1 MSKQTS
7 ESRDG
12 FQSRVGFILACI
24 GSAVGMGCI
33 WLFPYRVGQYGGFA
47 FLVPFLIFVIGLG
60 FCGVIGEMAFG
71 RAMGTGPVGA
81 FKQALERRGKHF
93 GGALGMISLIGS
105 IGVTIGYTVICG
117 WILRFL
123 VGSVTGVMFNGDS
136 AAYFA
141 EISGHFGSIGWH
153 VLAVL
158 ITFAIMNAGISS
170 GIERANK
177 IVMPLF
183 FLLFVVLAIYVSTIP
198 GAEKGYEFLFNPDWS
213 ALGDPKTWMYALGQ
227 AFFSLSLVGCGTIVY
242 GSYLK
247 KDVDIVFSGVMVSVF
262 ELIASILVALTI
274 LPAVFAFGADPQS
287 GPPLIF
293 IVLPSIF
300 AQIPGGQL
308 LAVVFFLAVFF
319 AGITSLVNLYES
331 PIEALQKHFG
341 MKRLRAC
348 QIVFSISLIAGIF
361 LEDSDVVGH
370 WMDLFTIYITP
381 FAALLAGVLFFW
393 VCGKGFA
400 ARAINSGCPH
410 QLGGFIEGMG
420 KYVYCTV
427 TFIVLILGI
436 IFGGIG

>member
-1 MSKQTS
+1 MSNNNS
-7 ESRDG
+7 SRDA
-12 FQSRVGFILACI
+12 FRSRFGFIMSCI

-47 FLVPFLIFVIGLG
+47 FLVPFLIFVVGLG
-60 FCGVIGEMAFG
+60 FCGVMGDMAFG
-71 RAMGTGPVGA
+71 RAMRTGPVGA
-81 FKQALERRGKHF
+81 FRKATQRRGSKIGGIF
-93 GGALGMISLIGS
+93 GLLPLIGS
-105 IGVTIGYTVICG
+105 TGVAIGYTVIVG

-123 VGSVTGVMFNGDS
+123 FGAATGGMFATESG
-136 AAYFA
+136 AYFG
-141 EISGHFGSIGWH
+141 EIAGNFGSIGWH
-153 VLAVL
+153 
-158 ITFAIMNAGISS
+158 IFAIVLTFVVMNAGISA

-183 FLLFVVLAIYVSTIP
+183 FFLFVGLAIFVATIP
-198 GAEKGYEFLFNPDWS
+198 GSEAGYEFLFSPDWS
-213 ALGDPKTWMYALGQ
+213 ALADPKTWMYALGQ

-300 AQIPGGQL
+300 AQIPGGQI

-341 MKRLRAC
+341 MQRRKAC
-348 QIVFSISLIAGIF
+348 ALVLTLSFLVGIF
-361 LEDSDVVGH
+361 LEDSNVVGN

-381 FAALLAGVLFFW
+381 FAALLAAVMFFW

-400 ARAINSGCPH
+400 ANEINTGSAHRFGS
-410 QLGGFIEGMG
+410 FIEGMG

-427 TFIVLILGI
+427 TFIVLVLGI
-436 IFGGIG
+436 VFGGIG

>member
-1 MSKQTS
+1 MSKPS
-7 ESRDG
+7 NDSRDV
-12 FQSRVGFILACI
+12 FQSRFGFILSCI

-81 FKQALERRGKHF
+81 FQKAMARRDKRF
-93 GGALGMISLIGS
+93 GGILGMISLIGS
-105 IGVTIGYTVICG
+105 IGVTVGYTVICG

-123 VGSVTGVMFNGDS
+123 FGSLSGAIFNGDS
-136 AAYFA
+136 AAYFG
-141 EISGHFGSIGWH
+141 EISGNFGSIGWH
-153 VLAVL
+153 VLVVL
-158 ITFAIMNAGISS
+158 ITFVVMNAGISS
-170 GIERANK
+170 GVERANK

-183 FLLFVVLAIYVSTIP
+183 FLMFIGLAIFVSTIP
-198 GAEKGYEFLFNPDWS
+198 GAEKGYAFLFNPDWS
-213 ALGDPKTWMYALGQ
+213 ALANPKTWMYALGQ

-300 AQIPGGQL
+300 AQIPGGQI

-319 AGITSLVNLYES
+319 AGITSLVNLYET
-331 PIEALQKHFG
+331 PIEALQEQFG
-341 MKRLRAC
+341 LSRVASCLV
-348 QIVFSISLIAGIF
+348 VFGLGLLVGIF
-361 LEDSDVVGH
+361 LENGDTVSA
-370 WMDLFTIYITP
+370 WMDIFTIYIMP
-381 FAALLAGVLFFW
+381 VGALLAGIMFFW

-400 ARAINSGCPH
+400 AKQIETGSSRKWGS
-410 QLGGFIEGMG
+410 FIEGVG
-420 KYVYCTV
+420 KYIYCGV
-427 TFIVLILGI
+427 TIIVIILGVV
-436 IFGGIG
+436 FGGIG

>member
-1 MSKQTS
+1 MSKPS
-7 ESRDG
+7 NDSRDL
-12 FQSRVGFILACI
+12 FQSRFGFILSCI

-47 FLVPFLIFVIGLG
+47 FLVPFLIFVIALG

-81 FKQALERRGKHF
+81 FQKAMARRGKKY
-93 GGALGMISLIGS
+93 GGLLGMISLIGS
-105 IGVTIGYTVICG
+105 IGVTVGYTVICA

-123 VGSVTGVMFNGDS
+123 FGAVSGTIFNGDS
-136 AAYFA
+136 AAYFG

-153 VLAVL
+153 VLVIL
-158 ITFAIMNAGISS
+158 ITFAVMNAGISS

-183 FLLFVVLAIYVSTIP
+183 FLLFIGLAIFVSTIP
-198 GAEKGYEFLFNPDWS
+198 GAEKGYAFLFHPDWS
-213 ALGDPKTWMYALGQ
+213 ALANPKTWMYALGQ

-247 KDVDIVFSGVMVSVF
+247 KDVDIVFSAVMVSVF

-300 AQIPGGQL
+300 AQIPGGQI

-319 AGITSLVNLYES
+319 AGVTSLVNLYES

-341 MKRLRAC
+341 MQRRKAC
-348 QIVFSISLIAGIF
+348 ALVLTLSFLVGIF
-361 LEDSDVVGH
+361 LEDANVVGH

-381 FAALLAGVLFFW
+381 FAALLAAVMFFW

-400 ARAINSGCPH
+400 AKEINTGCAH
-410 QLGGFIEGMG
+410 QWGNFIEGVG
-420 KYVYCTV
+420 KYIYCGV

-436 IFGGIG
+436 VFGGIG

>member
-1 MSKQTS
+1 MSDKLTQ
-7 ESRDG
+7 SRDG
-12 FQSRVGFILACI
+12 FQSRFGFILSCI

-81 FKQALERRGKHF
+81 FQQAVAKRGGKF
-93 GGALGMISLIGS
+93 GGVLGMISLIGS
-105 IGVTIGYTVICG
+105 IGVTVGYTVICG

-123 VGSVTGVMFNGDS
+123 FGALTGAMFDGDS

-153 VLAVL
+153 VLAII
-158 ITFAIMNAGISS
+158 ITFIVMNAGVSS

-183 FLLFVVLAIYVSTIP
+183 FLLFIGLAIFVSTIP

-213 ALGDPKTWMYALGQ
+213 ALANPKTWMYALGQ

-247 KDVDIVFSGVMVSVF
+247 KDVDIPFSGIMVSVF

-300 AQIPGGQL
+300 AQIPGGQF
-308 LAVVFFLAVFF
+308 LAVIFFLAVFF
-319 AGITSLVNLYES
+319 AGVTSLMNLYES

-341 MKRLRAC
+341 IKRRPAC
-348 QIVFSISLIAGIF
+348 VIVLSLSLAAGLF

-381 FAALLAGVLFFW
+381 FAALLAAIMFFW

-400 ARAINSGCPH
+400 AKEINTGCARN
-410 QLGGFIEGMG
+410 LGGFIEGMG
-420 KYVYCTV
+420 KYVYCGV

-436 IFGGIG
+436 VFGGIG